1 MVGHVAGLVGTVED
15 DSTITKA
22 TRYSL
27 VLNTLLRF
35 SINSISVRI
44 TIPHTSLRDSNPYL
58 GEKSGKEFGEERQ
71 HTGHIWN
78 LGGGVEI
85 V

>member
-27 VLNTLLRF
+27 VLNTFLF
-35 SINSISVRI
+35 A
-44 TIPHTSLRDSNPYL
+44 
-58 GEKSGKEFGEERQ
+58 
-71 HTGHIWN
+71 
-78 LGGGVEI
+78 EI
-85 V
+85 